1 MGICVRTRVVLLKF
15 KGVKYCSVFGTI
27 YKQEG
32 NDERAFYNDSKL
44 EYLRILTG
52 KKTSPKKT
60 SALTKSTDMNISVVS
75 KSYQPFVRGS

>member
-1 MGICVRTRVVLLKF
+1 MRMGICVRTWVVLLKF

-27 YKQEG
+27 YKQGG

-52 KKTSPKKT
+52 KKNVAKENFSAYKK
-60 SALTKSTDMNISVVS
+60 
-75 KSYQPFVRGS
+75 YRYEHFGSF